1 MSSRQETR
9 NLTLNY
15 SASTIPTPLA
25 GLSANGFIIQRA
37 TKEDFPAKGNEAG
50 VYVEGT
56 TGKVYYWRDGE
67 YHETTVSTDGY
78 VIDGAVLM
86 LKTKTA
92 TEWEAENPVL
102 AKGEVGFV
110 SDQNIFK
117 VGDGESAFKDLS
129 ILNANSTDIPDWAK
143 QETPSFTID
152 NVDGLEQNLTKK
164 QADISS
170 LQSLVG
176 EEKVSEQIQG
186 AISDLDLPNTYE
198 PLGAVSELEART
210 KAELKSTT
218 EPIIVETQAVR
229 EIAESKTT
237 MLDVEKK
244 DYATKAQV
252 DEKIQ
257 ALDYVDKDNSGYFIN
272 SISETDGIIKVTHRA
287 ISSND
292 IPIISQSKVN
302 NLPQILEKKQ
312 NTIVWEN
319 NNYDGLNNKAV
330 TKKDLDE
337 AFKKVSSAI
346 QFKGVVTELPESA
359 QNGDMYIMG
368 SKEYLYVV
376 DDTSARFEE
385 LGDQD
390 LYAIKGE
397 ISNSD
402 IASNAAISQDKIA
415 GLADSL
421 AEKVNTSSLDTM
433 AYEDKKD
440 YPTHTYLTQVIQ
452 GLYVRDTN
460 VKKNFVYAV
469 DQTNGVV
476 EAKKRELDVTDIP
489 ALTVNKITGLQS
501 SLDAKVETTDFEA
514 QKTQTTEDISTA
526 KTDVLN
532 TIQEKIDSGEFKGA
546 DGKSTYLHLAYANSA
561 DGKTDF
567 TPSPLQGKV
576 YEYLGSYSDFSKSM
590 QSGDPSKYRWVQ
602 LSTEQ
607 AREAN
612 ETARVAAESK
622 RETDSAAAVN
632 AANTAAANAQ
642 NIADTIQ
649 AKLDAGE
656 FKGDKGDTGA
666 QGEAGANAYVHIAYA
681 NSTDGTDFTLKPES
695 GKIYGY
701 LGQYTDHTETASTT
715 PGNYTWSWFGKQERT
730 EYLSVGQIAQVVRSN
745 TLETIKQLFP
755 VGDQIIMPWKDMDD
769 SAHNTD
775 DTAYQVAWNFVDHRM
790 VTLKDGSSV
799 PGLVIQMHKCS
810 AYGVQFSHQ
819 QAFYIATEALQA
831 GAYYITL
838 GSTWGKATAGS
849 YQFTLT
855 KEVPAGGLLSG
866 LEYMADY
873 APSSWQVKSW
883 ATADAASPLET
894 VSVTEGNDG
903 TSLGTMNLATLG
915 DTGLNCMQRVGY
927 GHNCYSTSA
936 IRQYLNATGTDWW
949 KSQEDFDIR
958 PNEYAKNGFMTG
970 FNDDFLSAIKP
981 AKITTALNTVEG
993 YSNATEDTYDTF
1005 FLPSLEE
1012 MNATP
1017 QLSGAEGSYFPYWR
1031 SRLGLSGFA
1040 SWHPSIYD
1048 GYKIPAINSNSA
1060 QTVRLRSAHR
1070 NYSCHTWYV
1079 STGGCIY
1086 NYHAYSAFRFSPV
1099 CVIC

>member
-56 TGKVYYWRDGE
+56 TGKIYYWRDNE
-67 YHETTVSTDGY
+67 YHETIVSTDGY
-78 VIDGAVLM
+78 IIDGAVLM

-92 TEWEAENPVL
+92 AEWETENPIL
-102 AKGEVGFV
+102 AKGEVGFI
-110 SDQNIFK
+110 SDQNVFK

-129 ILNANSTDIPDWAK
+129 ILSASSTDVPNWAK
-143 QETPSFTID
+143 QETPNFTID
-152 NVDGLEQNLTKK
+152 KVDGLEKNLTEK

-176 EEKVSEQIQG
+176 EEKVSEQIQN
-186 AISDLDLPNTYE
+186 AISDLDLSNTYE

-218 EPIIVETQAVR
+218 DPMIAETQAVR

-244 DYATKAQV
+244 DYATKTQV

-376 DDTSARFEE
+376 DDTGARFEE

-402 IASNAAISQDKIA
+402 IASDAAISQDKIA

-421 AEKVNTSSLDTM
+421 AEKVNVSALDTM

-440 YPTHTYLTQVIQ
+440 YPTHTYLTQVVQ

-514 QKTQTTEDISTA
+514 QKTQTTKDISTA
-526 KTDVLN
+526 KTEVLN
-532 TIQEKIDSGEFKGA
+532 TIQEKIDSGEFKGDPGSDA
-546 DGKSTYLHLAYANSA
+546 EVTKANIESALGSLPKPNGNFELLHDITVSETGLSSIAINENITALAIIFTTSTTGNNNITAGFVTNQNRGFNVYFSDGYAIQFIYANI
-561 DGKTDF
+561 
-567 TPSPLQGKV
+567 
-576 YEYLGSYSDFSKSM
+576 
-590 QSGDPSKYRWVQ
+590 
-602 LSTEQ
+602 
-607 AREAN
+607 
-612 ETARVAAESK
+612 
-622 RETDSAAAVN
+622 VN
-632 AANTAAANAQ
+632 AQPISLWARKVSTSEY
-642 NIADTIQ
+642 TP
-649 AKLDAGE
+649 LDVQ
-656 FKGDKGDTGA
+656 FMPISQCRSINWPITHFTKCTVTTGR
-666 QGEAGANAYVHIAYA
+666 
-681 NSTDGTDFTLKPES
+681 TDGFAIGTKLQ
-695 GKIYGY
+695 IYG
-701 LGQYTDHTETASTT
+701 
-715 PGNYTWSWFGKQERT
+715 
-730 EYLSVGQIAQVVRSN
+730 VR
-745 TLETIKQLFP
+745 
-755 VGDQIIMPWKDMDD
+755 
-769 SAHNTD
+769 A
-775 DTAYQVAWNFVDHRM
+775 
-790 VTLKDGSSV
+790 
-799 PGLVIQMHKCS
+799 
-810 AYGVQFSHQ
+810 
-819 QAFYIATEALQA
+819 
-831 GAYYITL
+831 
-838 GSTWGKATAGS
+838 
-849 YQFTLT
+849 
-855 KEVPAGGLLSG
+855 
-866 LEYMADY
+866 
-873 APSSWQVKSW
+873 
-883 ATADAASPLET
+883 
-894 VSVTEGNDG
+894 
-903 TSLGTMNLATLG
+903 
-915 DTGLNCMQRVGY
+915 
-927 GHNCYSTSA
+927 
-936 IRQYLNATGTDWW
+936 
-949 KSQEDFDIR
+949 
-958 PNEYAKNGFMTG
+958 
-970 FNDDFLSAIKP
+970 
-981 AKITTALNTVEG
+981 
-993 YSNATEDTYDTF
+993 
-1005 FLPSLEE
+1005 
-1012 MNATP
+1012 
-1017 QLSGAEGSYFPYWR
+1017 
-1031 SRLGLSGFA
+1031 
-1040 SWHPSIYD
+1040 
-1048 GYKIPAINSNSA
+1048 
-1060 QTVRLRSAHR
+1060 
-1070 NYSCHTWYV
+1070 
-1079 STGGCIY
+1079 
-1086 NYHAYSAFRFSPV
+1086 
-1099 CVIC
+1099 